1 MPLEL
6 QGLESGLVAQHQL
19 KVELEEEDDG
29 HHYYNVE
36 HDCPRNDDDRDDK
49 AGVGGPE
56 VGDEGGEGEEE
67 DEGVDEGEEDGVEE
81 HEEEELAVV
90 EADARVDP
98 GAGWGQGYQW
108 WSMFRTHR
116 LHDEQWC
123 VLSGLYTWQMRQYFR
138 VVLVSPNP

>member
-6 QGLESGLVAQHQL
+6 QGLEGGLVAQHQL
-19 KVELEEEDDG
+19 EVELEEEDDR
-29 HHYYNVE
+29 HHYYHVE
-36 HDCPRNDDDRDDK
+36 DDCPRDYDDRDDE

-56 VGDEGGEGEEE
+56 VGDDGGEGEEE

-90 EADARVDP
+90 EADAGVDP
-98 GAGWGQGYQW
+98 GAGWDEGYQW

-116 LHDEQWC
+116 LHDEQW
-123 VLSGLYTWQMRQYFR
+123 
-138 VVLVSPNP
+138 